1 MARPRKASNVLQL
14 KGSFKKNP
22 DRGRERENEP
32 TLKAGI
38 GKAPESMGA
47 AEKLM
52 WDEIVSLAPLGV
64 LGDSDR
70 LVVECIAEL
79 MVMKRTLGMSE
90 FPPPLLGR
98 LEAMLGKIGF
108 TPSDRS
114 KIKVAP
120 KDVAKNPFDNL

>member
-1 MARPRKASNVLQL
+1 MARPRTASNVLQL
-14 KGSFKKNP
+14 KGAFKKDP
-22 DRGRERENEP
+22 KRGVEHENEP
-32 TLKAGI
+32 TIKAGI

-52 WDEIVSLAPLGV
+52 WDEIVSLAPVGV

-120 KDVAKNPFDNL
+120 SEKPTNSFADL

>member
-1 MARPRKASNVLQL
+1 
-14 KGSFKKNP
+14 
-22 DRGRERENEP
+22 
-32 TLKAGI
+32 
-38 GKAPESMGA
+38 MGA

-79 MVMKRTLGMSE
+79 MVMKRTFVMAE
-90 FPPPLLGR
+90 FDPRLLGR
-98 LEAMLGKIGF
+98 LDAMLGKIGF
-108 TPSDRS
+108 TPSARS

-120 KDVAKNPFDNL
+120 KSPNANPFDNL